1 MRLVYRIFRMCITI
15 PSTIRNKW
23 IMLISGIEYGKGFRS
38 CGNILFRKY
47 GGSITLG
54 NNVSVNSHR
63 IADPIGGDC
72 KTIFVTTE
80 SGKIEIG
87 NNVGISNASF
97 YASNSII
104 IEDDVCVGAGCK
116 IYDTNFHSI
125 YPNERLCGNTNV
137 LTVPVTIKK
146 KAFLGGHCIVLKGV
160 TIGEGAVIAAG
171 SVVSR
176 SVPDYEVW
184 GGNPARFLKKIVV

>member
-1 MRLVYRIFRMCITI
+1 
-15 PSTIRNKW
+15 
-23 IMLISGIEYGKGFRS
+23 MLISGIKYGKGFRS

-47 GGSITLG
+47 GGNIIFG
-54 NNVSVNSHR
+54 NNVSINSHR

-72 KTIFVTTE
+72 KTMFVTTGL
-80 SGKIEIG
+80 GKMKIG

-104 IEDDVCVGAGCK
+104 VEDGVCVGAGCK

-125 YPNERLCGNTNV
+125 YPDERLSGNINV
-137 LTVPVTIKK
+137 LTAPVTIKK

-176 SVPDYEVW
+176 SIPDYEVW
-184 GGNPARFLKKIVV
+184 GGNPARFLKKIVL